1 MIEIK
6 IQENDASQRFDR
18 FLRKHLEKAPL
29 SLIQKNIRKKNFKIN
44 GKRAKADDF
53 LQTGDLVTMYISD
66 DDYNKWKKEEK
77 FLASDF
83 KLDIVYEDE
92 NIIIMDK
99 PSGLLTHAAKKN
111 DYGNNLVDSM
121 LAYLYKTGKVNSRD
135 MTFTPAVV
143 NRLDRN
149 TAGLVIGAKNAL
161 ALKNLNQAIKERNID
176 KYYLTLVKGQIKEDF
191 SIDSNI
197 EKNEKRNLVKASHT
211 GKRIITNF
219 HPLETKNNFTVLEC
233 QLITG
238 KTHQIRYS
246 LEKNKTPIIGDRKYG
261 DKKTNDFVRKKLAIN
276 NQILLAYKLVFGQIK
291 GLEYLSGKSFLSK
304 QVDDFNKIKKVLFD
318 EI

>member
-1 MIEIK
+1 
-6 IQENDASQRFDR
+6 
-18 FLRKHLEKAPL
+18 
-29 SLIQKNIRKKNFKIN
+29 
-44 GKRAKADDF
+44 
-53 LQTGDLVTMYISD
+53 
-66 DDYNKWKKEEK
+66 
-77 FLASDF
+77 
-83 KLDIVYEDE
+83 
-92 NIIIMDK
+92 MDK